1 MWRQPPRGP
10 RSEATPRQRRVWAV
24 ARDSDLAYIG
34 NAEGHP
40 LFRIRKGRRG
50 KQLSR
55 AILKKANPRYT
66 FPVRTRPWE
75 ITLAAAPI
83 EVDVTLD
90 ELDSPTPAS
99 TEQCNQI
106 ARDSS
111 IHTVTLFALS
121 ASSSGD
127 VLKLAGTGTLIA
139 YKEANYILTASHV
152 WRDVLEKA
160 DRLGITL
167 REIYDHRCLM
177 ETETIVASGP
187 AMPNAWNEWGPDI
200 VFLRIPTVRVGE
212 IKAFRAFHR
221 LPSEEKSWPKG
232 EHTEAR
238 LLVGVP
244 EALGT
249 YKQNHASVQ
258 MMHLWVAPPTHHA
271 RNGFDYLD
279 VEARLPLPSKVESFG
294 GMSGGG
300 LWKVKIY
307 SDPVTGKIDSEAIL
321 DGMAFWARDVKDG
334 SGVVRCHGPESIRS
348 ALTV

>member
-1 MWRQPPRGP
+1 M
-10 RSEATPRQRRVWAV
+10 
-24 ARDSDLAYIG
+24 
-34 NAEGHP
+34 
-40 LFRIRKGRRG
+40 
-50 KQLSR
+50 
-55 AILKKANPRYT
+55 
-66 FPVRTRPWE
+66 
-75 ITLAAAPI
+75 
-83 EVDVTLD
+83 TLD
-90 ELDSPTPAS
+90 ELDSSTPAS
-99 TEQCNQI
+99 TEQWNQI

-139 YKEANYILTASHV
+139 YKDANYILTAAHV
-152 WRDVLEKA
+152 WHDVLEKA

-167 REIYDHRCLM
+167 REVYDHKCLM
-177 ETETIVASGP
+177 ETETIIASGP
-187 AMPNAWNEWGPDI
+187 DRPNAWNEWGPDV

-212 IKAFRAFHR
+212 IKAFRAFYR
-221 LPSEEKSWPKG
+221 LPSEEKSVLKG
-232 EHTEAR
+232 EHTKSH
-238 LLVGVP
+238 LLVGTP

-258 MMHLWVAPPTHHA
+258 TMHLWVTPPIRYA

-279 VEARLPLPSKVESFG
+279 VEARLPPPSKVESLG

-307 SDPVTGKIDSEAIL
+307 SDPVTGNIVSEAAL
-321 DGMAFWARDVKDG
+321 DGVAFWERDVKDG

-348 ALTV
+348 ALTTA